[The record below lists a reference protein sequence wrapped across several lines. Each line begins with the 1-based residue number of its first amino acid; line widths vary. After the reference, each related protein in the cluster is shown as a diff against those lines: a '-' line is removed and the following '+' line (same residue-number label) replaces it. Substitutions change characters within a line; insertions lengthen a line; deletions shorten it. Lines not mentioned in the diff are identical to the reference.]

1 MGGVFGGP
9 KPQKQ
14 AAPVKAAAPVK
25 REDEDVRQAKQNEM
39 RRAVSGQARKST
51 SLLKSN
57 YGSEKKSL
65 LG

>member
-1 MGGVFGGP
+1 MGGIIGGP
-9 KPQKQ
+9 EPRKP
-14 AAPVKAAAPVK
+14 AAPVKAAAPVQ
-25 REDEDVRQAKQNEM
+25 REDEDVKQAKQNEM
-39 RRAVSGQARKST
+39 RRAVSGQGRKST